1 MADFRYKA
9 MTTTGAII
17 RGRIAASSEAAVISH
32 LRNEG
37 HYPIS
42 ASRDD
47 GADLISD
54 LRRRLQFGNSVSPRR
69 LSVITQELS
78 DLLLAGLELD
88 RVLGV
93 IINLRDASALRPSL
107 VAVRARVRD
116 GSMLADALAAEPA
129 FPKFY
134 VSMVRAGE
142 LGGILALT
150 LRKLSDYLT
159 RTLAIRE
166 AVLSALV
173 YPIILMVTA
182 ALSITFILTFVLPS
196 FEPLFASAGRQL
208 PLPTQIAMGI
218 SDAVRGYWWLAV
230 LLSVGGVW
238 WFQRQLENAQFRR
251 KWHAFLLRPPMI
263 GPLLADIELERFKR
277 VLGTLLGSGVPL
289 PTALGLAQ
297 EVLWNSELAATI
309 KDAALSLREGETLAR
324 KLAQS
329 AFFPSSTLDLIQIGE
344 ETGKLD
350 DMLIRQAD
358 FDEQRIRHQVDRLI
372 ALLVPGLTIL
382 LGIVVAGLIAS
393 MLVAILGVNDLALQ

>member
-1 MADFRYKA
+1 M
-9 MTTTGAII
+9 
-17 RGRIAASSEAAVISH
+17 
-32 LRNEG
+32 
-37 HYPIS
+37 
-42 ASRDD
+42 
-47 GADLISD
+47 
-54 LRRRLQFGNSVSPRR
+54 
-69 LSVITQELS
+69 
-78 DLLLAGLELD
+78 
-88 RVLGV
+88 
-93 IINLRDASALRPSL
+93 
-107 VAVRARVRD
+107 
-116 GSMLADALAAEPA
+116 
-129 FPKFY
+129 
-134 VSMVRAGE
+134 
-142 LGGILALT
+142 
-150 LRKLSDYLT
+150 T
-159 RTLAIRE
+159 RTLVIRE

-218 SDAVRGYWWLAV
+218 SDAVRGYWWLGV
-230 LLSVGGVW
+230 LLTGCAIL
-238 WFQRQLENAQFRR
+238 WFQRQLQNTQFRR

-297 EVLWNSELAATI
+297 EVLWNTELAATI

-350 DMLIRQAD
+350 EMLVRQAD
-358 FDEQRIRHQVDRLI
+358 FDEQDPPPSRPACCASGAWTDHRTGYRCRRPHRLD
-372 ALLVPGLTIL
+372 
-382 LGIVVAGLIAS
+382 AGRDSQRKRFGFA
-393 MLVAILGVNDLALQ
+393 VRNWR

>member
-1 MADFRYKA
+1 
-9 MTTTGAII
+9 
-17 RGRIAASSEAAVISH
+17 
-32 LRNEG
+32 
-37 HYPIS
+37 
-42 ASRDD
+42 
-47 GADLISD
+47 
-54 LRRRLQFGNSVSPRR
+54 
-69 LSVITQELS
+69 
-78 DLLLAGLELD
+78 
-88 RVLGV
+88 
-93 IINLRDASALRPSL
+93 
-107 VAVRARVRD
+107 
-116 GSMLADALAAEPA
+116 
-129 FPKFY
+129 
-134 VSMVRAGE
+134 
-142 LGGILALT
+142 
-150 LRKLSDYLT
+150 
-159 RTLAIRE
+159 
-166 AVLSALV
+166 
-173 YPIILMVTA
+173 
-182 ALSITFILTFVLPS
+182 
-196 FEPLFASAGRQL
+196 
-208 PLPTQIAMGI
+208 MGI

-372 ALLVPGLTIL
+372 ALLVPGLTIAIGYRCCRIDCL
-382 LGIVVAGLIAS
+382 DAG
-393 MLVAILGVNDLALQ
+393 GDPRCQ